1 MASPHPSAIRVTGT
15 LAPYAAGFCNELTQR
30 GYTPSSAS
38 VRMLLMAHLSRWL
51 EHESLTVAEVTN
63 EVVERFVHARR
74 AEGRTWLTSPHALA
88 PLLDYLRDLDVVP
101 KPSLRLPTTPTE
113 QMLDDYASYLVRERA
128 LAPSTVR
135 TYVTDAGLL
144 LAELSGPAGLELE
157 GLSSSTVSGFV
168 LRASRRHQEAPP
180 GTAKTLSTLATSLRS
195 LLRFLHVEGRTPLD
209 LTSAVPSVAAWR
221 FRSLPRALDPV
232 QVTLLLESCNQ
243 ATPIGRRDFAILT
256 LLARLGL
263 RSGEVAHLRLDDMD
277 WRAGEMIVHGKGT
290 RVDRLPIPRDVG
302 QAITSYLKMGRPRA
316 GACRRLF
323 LRARA
328 PKEGLSSDAIGMI
341 VRVACDR
348 AGLPRVGAHQL
359 RHAMATNMLAHGAPL
374 SEIGQVLR
382 HVRPATTAIYAKVDR
397 DRLQGLARPW
407 PGLRP

>member
-1 MASPHPSAIRVTGT
+1 MASPSPSTIRVTGA
-15 LAPYAAGFCNELTQR
+15 LSPYAAGFREELARR

-38 VRMLLMAHLSRWL
+38 VRMLLMAHLSCWL
-51 EHESLTVAEVTN
+51 KHEDLTAAELTS
-63 EVVERFVHARR
+63 EVVDQFVRARR
-74 AEGRTWLTSPHALA
+74 AEGRTWLISARALA
-88 PLLDYLRDLDVVP
+88 PLLDYLRALDVVA
-101 KPSLRLPTTPTE
+101 KPVLRLPTTPTE
-113 QMLDDYASYLVRERA
+113 QLLDDYARYLVRERA
-128 LAPSTVR
+128 LVPSTVR
-135 TYVTDAGLL
+135 TYVTDAGLF
-144 LAELSGPAGLELE
+144 LAELSGPMGLELE
-157 GLSSSTVSGFV
+157 GLSSRVVSGFM
-168 LRASRRHQEAPP
+168 LQASRRHQAAPP
-180 GTAKTLSTLATSLRS
+180 GAAKTLSTLATSLRS
-195 LLRFLHVEGRTPLD
+195 LLRFLHVEGWTKLD

-221 FRSLPRALDPV
+221 FRSLPRALDAG
-232 QVTLLLESCNQ
+232 QVALLLESCDQ

-256 LLARLGL
+256 VLARLGL
-263 RSGEVAHLRLDDMD
+263 RSREVALLGLDDMD
-277 WRAGEMIVHGKGT
+277 WRASEIIVHGKGN

-316 GACRRLF
+316 ECRRLF

-374 SEIGQVLR
+374 SEIGQILR